1 MEGGQEGGREGG
13 VVDDGEKEWKAQ
25 VAAFLRAASGKKKE
39 GEGGRE
45 GGKEGGGG
53 LLDEIWGEGG
63 REGGKEGGV
72 VGPSTVW
79 GPAGG
84 STFF

>member
-1 MEGGQEGGREGG
+1 MEGGREGAREG
-13 VVDDGEKEWKAQ
+13 VVVDDEEKEWKAQ
-25 VAAFLRAASGKKKE
+25 VTAFLRVASGKKKG

-45 GGKEGGGG
+45 GGQEGGGG
-53 LLDEIWGEGG
+53 LLDGIWGGGG